1 VHSAECGLIPD
12 GSDFSMVVNCA
23 WQEFQS
29 DRTHRHLSDAFGSEC
44 SQSVLARSVLSQGG
58 MGVRRHRD
66 LVAWQLLNRL
76 RGRILAIT
84 KRPSV
89 SIDSDFCS
97 QIRRAINSACHN
109 TVEGFYK
116 YRHKELAHSLRIAR
130 GEAGE
135 VDDQLEAGKQAGH
148 LTDEEYAEL
157 SALCGEALAANA
169 GLLKYLD
176 SDGSGRK

>member
-1 VHSAECGLIPD
+1 MGA
-12 GSDFSMVVNCA
+12 
-23 WQEFQS
+23 
-29 DRTHRHLSDAFGSEC
+29 RKHRE
-44 SQSVLARSVLSQGG
+44 
-58 MGVRRHRD
+58 

-84 KRPSV
+84 KRPAV
-89 SIDSDFCS
+89 AMDIDFCR

-116 YRHKELAHSLRIAR
+116 YRHKEFARSLRIAR

-148 LTDEEYAEL
+148 LTDEEFAEL
-157 SALCGEALAANA
+157 SALCAEALAVNG
-169 GLLKYLD
+169 GLLKYLESNG
-176 SDGSGRK
+176 SDR